1 MATGTA
7 AIAQKLTGK
16 KPSTEKKA
24 AKKTAPKK
32 NGASK
37 STRSEIPWQKIADL
51 YNSGMTVGDIS
62 DKLDLTRPK
71 TKKGK
76 ENPYPYYL
84 TVGYLGK
91 LANGVEVDGK
101 KISIVRGSKNKK
113 RAAAKKEE

>member
-7 AIAQKLTGK
+7 ALAQKLTSK
-16 KPSTEKKA
+16 KASTEKKPTKKAAA
-24 AKKTAPKK
+24 AKKD
-32 NGASK
+32 GA
-37 STRSEIPWQKIADL
+37 TRSRADIPWQQIADL
-51 YNSGMTVGDIS
+51 YNKGLSVGEIS
-62 DKLDLTRPK
+62 DKLKLTRPK

-113 RAAAKKEE
+113 RAAAKDKE